1 MIRDHLPEVRT
12 VLTSRA
18 LALSAGLALVV
29 VTAAGCGGGH
39 ARKTPTSPPASAAR
53 TSATPTPVSYAAQHV
68 KSSLLTA
75 HEVDTRTHAA
85 PVTLLGFGKA
95 KVPSC
100 ADTSITLPAGPDTTA
115 HEFDP
120 SDSRSSVAAFVEL
133 AAVYRD
139 AASAASAFA
148 HVKSKVSACPDKQH
162 VGSKKASGK
171 QFMLA
176 YDDSWKTTADE
187 VSGWTHVRGFE
198 KLTYSASASIIN
210 IIYEVHDYA
219 AHGNAVISTV
229 YLKRVKPSAAEGPIA
244 KQASALLTRQLA
256 KIG

>member
-1 MIRDHLPEVRT
+1 MTRDHLTELRT

-18 LALSAGLALVV
+18 LALGAGLALV
-29 VTAAGCGGGH
+29 VTAAGCGDH
-39 ARKTPTSPPASAAR
+39 AKKTPTSAPASAAR
-53 TSATPTPVSYAAQHV
+53 TSATPTPVSYAAHHV

-75 HEVDTRTHAA
+75 HDVDTRTHAA

-100 ADTSITLPAGPDTTA
+100 ADTSITLPGGPDTTA

-120 SDSRSSVAAFVEL
+120 SDSRSSVATYVEL
-133 AAVYRD
+133 AAVYPD
-139 AASAASAFA
+139 AASATSAFA
-148 HVKSKVSACPDKQH
+148 HVKSKVSACPGKQH

-171 QFMLA
+171 QFTLA

-219 AHGNAVISTV
+219 VRGNAMISTV
-229 YLKRVKPSAAEGPIA
+229 YLKRVKPSAPEGPIA